1 MSCLFTIAHNDGN
14 MNSKNTDKMRT
25 INTLQNYYRLYLS
38 NWKWWIIAVGGLPI
52 LILILLFDLI
62 ADSKVFLLF
71 ILRVIKR
78 AFDFGWKWW

>member
-1 MSCLFTIAHNDGN
+1 

-25 INTLQNYYRLYLS
+25 INTLQNYYRLYLT

-62 ADSKVFLLF
+62 ADSKVF
-71 ILRVIKR
+71 IKR
-78 AFDFGWKWW
+78 SVKPIHRFSVDGM

>member
-1 MSCLFTIAHNDGN
+1 MCYNGCN

-25 INTLQNYYRLYLS
+25 INTLQNYYRLYLT

-62 ADSKVFLLF
+62 ADSKVCILHCYTLL
-71 ILRVIKR
+71 I
-78 AFDFGWKWW
+78 D